1 MVTQNLSAGN
11 AFVRFAAG
19 TSMLAFG
26 IASIS
31 RRPSCNRG
39 RATILMGATKM
50 AEGIFRYCPAKAVMQ
65 KNMQST
71 VTDMFSGGSP
81 DMTKIMQ
88 DFAKIVREGS
98 AGTGT
103 NTGLSD
109 TAAAVNAMINEGGD
123 ANLTSITPNAA
134 NLPRDTKSPASTH
147 NSGGLTSVVTSAAK
161 SIVSGNNTGPSN
173 VGSYT
178 SIIKNPS

>member
-1 MVTQNLSAGN
+1 MMTPNLSAGN

-31 RRPSCNRG
+31 RKPSCNRG

-98 AGTGT
+98 SGS
-103 NTGLSD
+103 NTTPSD
-109 TAAAVNAMINEGGD
+109 TASAVNAMINEGGD
-123 ANLTSITPNAA
+123 ANLTSITPSAA
-134 NLPRDTKSPASTH
+134 NLPRDAKSPTSTH
-147 NSGGLTSVVTSAAK
+147 NSISNTSKPS
-161 SIVSGNNTGPSN
+161 STGPPN

-178 SIIKNPS
+178 SMSRNPS